1 MAKVKA
7 NTSTKVDMTIVER
20 AKAFYARAKA
30 YEADQR
36 KEELDDIRFV
46 GLLEQWPEQ
55 LRALRENDP
64 QGARPCLVVDKV
76 NQYKNQIVNQMR
88 QSRPGIK
95 ARPVDDAGDVEVA
108 EVYQGI
114 IRHIEDASKADIA
127 YDWAG
132 EGAVVSGTGYFRIVT
147 EYVGDSFQQEIRIAR
162 IRNRFTVYFD
172 PNAKEPDGSDQTE
185 CLITTMLPRKE
196 FEELYPDVEVS
207 EWNASTGDSDWYDE
221 ENVRIAEY
229 FYIEKEKATIYLL
242 EDGNSIFK
250 EEYDEKYLGAKEEAQ
265 EIEAF
270 QEEQAQPA
278 PAILKQ
284 REGYKSIVKWCKV
297 TGADTL
303 EETIVAG
310 SFIPVV
316 RVIGIETDIDGKLYL
331 RGVVRGVKDAQ
342 RMYNYQRST
351 VVETLALTSKAP
363 WVAAAGQIEGF
374 EAEWASSNRVNRA
387 VLKYKP
393 VSVNGTLSPPPQ
405 RQGYAGVPTGLIH
418 DMQTSEHD
426 IQSALGMYQASI
438 GEDGNAK
445 SGRAMNAQQKQGD
458 MATFQF
464 PDNQSKSIRHAG
476 RIIMGMIPVI
486 YDTAQVIRILGEDG
500 SASYAKIDPEQKE
513 AVNKTRNQD
522 GTVTKI
528 YNLGVGKYDVTIT
541 TGSSYA
547 TKRMEG
553 ADFLTQL
560 VQSSPDLMPVIGDL
574 LFKSMDMPY
583 ADEISERM
591 KKMMPPQLQ
600 EQDDGSSPEVQQVK
614 QQASQVIQQLQQQL
628 EAAHQAM
635 TEAEQEAK
643 QLEQKA
649 NDTQGKN
656 ELEAKRV
663 EIEQYRAQTERI
675 KVEMDAAQTEF
686 NPDRLQAIEDSVAHL
701 VTEIFPHVLEQ
712 PQETTE
718 PPSGGFLMP
727 EGNANEQ
734 TSPSQ

>member
-1 MAKVKA
+1 MAKSKSVS
-7 NTSTKVDMTIVER
+7 NTSTKVEMTVVER

-55 LRALRENDP
+55 LKAIRESDP

-88 QSRPGIK
+88 QARPGIK

-132 EGAVVSGTGYFRIVT
+132 EGAVTSGTGYFRIIT

-162 IRNRFTVYFD
+162 IRNRFTVFFD

-185 CLITTMLPRKE
+185 CLITTMIPRKE
-196 FEELYPDVEVS
+196 FEEQYPDIELS
-207 EWNASTGDSDWYDE
+207 EWNASTGDSDWYDID
-221 ENVRIAEY
+221 NVRIAEY
-229 FYIEKEKATIYLL
+229 FYIEKEKTKLYLL

-250 EEYDEKYLGAKEEAQ
+250 DEYEEKYQSAPSEEVQETDMEPAQ
-265 EIEAF
+265 EAIAMPE
-270 QEEQAQPA
+270 PA
-278 PAILKQ
+278 PAILKT
-284 REGYKSIVKWCKV
+284 RDGYKTIVKWCKV
-297 TGADTL
+297 TGSETI
-303 EETIVAG
+303 EETVVAG
-310 SFIPVV
+310 MFIPVI

-331 RGVVRGVKDAQ
+331 RGIVRGVKDAQ

-351 VVETLALTSKAP
+351 VVETLALASKAP

-374 EAEWASSNRVNRA
+374 EGEWASSNRVNRA

-393 VSVNGTLSPPPQ
+393 VNINGTLAPPPQ
-405 RQGYAGVPTGLIH
+405 RQGYSGVPTGLIQ
-418 DMQTSEHD
+418 DMETSEHD

-438 GEDGNAK
+438 GQDGNAK

-486 YDTAQVIRILGEDG
+486 YDTPQVIRILGEDG
-500 SASYAKIDPEQKE
+500 TASYAKIDPEQKE
-513 AVNKTRNQD
+513 AVVKQKDMN
-522 GTVTKI
+522 GAISKI

-541 TGSSYA
+541 TGSNYA

-583 ADEISERM
+583 AEEISERM

-600 EQDDGSSPEVQQVK
+600 DGEDGESPEVQQVK
-614 QQASQVIQQLQQQL
+614 QQAKQAVDQLSQQLD
-628 EAAHQAM
+628 AAHQAM
-635 TEAEQEAK
+635 QEAEQEAK
-643 QLEQKA
+643 ELKNKADSVEGKLDYDNKKLEIDWYKA
-649 NDTQGKN
+649 ETD
-656 ELEAKRV
+656 
-663 EIEQYRAQTERI
+663 RI
-675 KVEMDAAQTEF
+675 KVELDAAQQEALD
-686 NPDRLQAIEDSVAHL
+686 PSRIQMIEDAVARMIDMMPP
-701 VTEIFPHVLEQ
+701 TESQEQ
-712 PQETTE
+712 TQ
-718 PPSGGFLMP
+718 PPTGGFSLP
-727 EGNANEQ
+727 EGNE
-734 TSPSQ
+734 

>member
-1 MAKVKA
+1 MAKSKSVS
-7 NTSTKVDMTIVER
+7 NTSTKVEMTVVER
-20 AKAFYARAKA
+20 AKAFYQRAKA
-30 YEADQR
+30 YESDQR
-36 KEELDDIRFV
+36 EQEMDDIRFA
-46 GLLEQWPEQ
+46 GLLEQWPAQ
-55 LRALRENDP
+55 LKEIREGDP

-88 QSRPGIK
+88 QARPGIK

-132 EGAVVSGTGYFRIVT
+132 EGAVTSGTGYFRIIT

-185 CLITTMLPRKE
+185 CLITTMIPRKE
-196 FEELYPDVEVS
+196 FEEMYPDIEVS
-207 EWNASTGDSDWYDE
+207 EWSASTGDSDWYDID
-221 ENVRIAEY
+221 NIRIAEY
-229 FYIEKEKATIYLL
+229 FYIEKSKETLYLL

-250 EEYDEKYLGAKEEAQ
+250 SEYEEKYLNAPIEELQ
-265 EIEAF
+265 EPMQEAITP
-270 QEEQAQPA
+270 QEQAPTV
-278 PAILKQ
+278 LKQ
-284 REGYKSIVKWCKV
+284 REGYRTIVKWCKV
-297 TGADTL
+297 TGAETL
-303 EETIVAG
+303 EETTVPG
-310 SFIPVV
+310 VFIPVV

-351 VVETLALTSKAP
+351 VVETLALSSKAP
-363 WVAAAGQIEGF
+363 WVAAAGQVEGF

-393 VSVNGTLSPPPQ
+393 VNINGMLAPPPQ
-405 RQGYAGVPTGLIH
+405 RQGYAGVPTGLIQ

-438 GEDGNAK
+438 GQDGNAK

-464 PDNQSKSIRHAG
+464 PDNQSKSIRHGG

-486 YDTAQVIRILGEDG
+486 YDTPQVIRILGEDG
-500 SASYAKIDPEQKE
+500 TASYAKIDPEQKE
-513 AVNKTRNQD
+513 AVKHQREMN
-522 GTVTKI
+522 GAITKI

-541 TGSSYA
+541 TGSNYA

-553 ADFLTQL
+553 ADFLTQI

-583 ADEISERM
+583 AEEISERM

-600 EQDDGSSPEVQQVK
+600 ENDDGESPEVQQVK
-614 QQASQVIQQLQQQL
+614 QQAKQAVDQLSQQLD
-628 EAAHQAM
+628 AAHQAM
-635 TEAEQEAK
+635 QEAEQEAK
-643 QLEQKA
+643 ELQSKA
-649 NDTQGKN
+649 DDTSGKVAI
-656 ELEAKRV
+656 EAKKLEIDWYKAETDRLKV
-663 EIEQYRAQTERI
+663 EI
-675 KVEMDAAQTEF
+675 DAAQNAELD
-686 NPDRLQAIEDSVAHL
+686 PQRIQLMEDAIAKMIDMLPQHELSEL
-701 VTEIFPHVLEQ
+701 PQ
-712 PQETTE
+712 QETMQ
-718 PPSGGFLMP
+718 PPSGGFSLP
-727 EGNANEQ
+727 EGNA
-734 TSPSQ
+734 